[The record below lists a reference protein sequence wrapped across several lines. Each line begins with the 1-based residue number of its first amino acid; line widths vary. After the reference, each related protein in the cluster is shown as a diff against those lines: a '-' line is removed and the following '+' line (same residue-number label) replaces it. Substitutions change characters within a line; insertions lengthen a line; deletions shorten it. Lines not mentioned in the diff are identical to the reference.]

1 MLPKIADVISDLLAE
16 LIVTI
21 VLIIGGW
28 LLRDFLK
35 QLWYKVIDWLARQWR
50 YLVIVILLILI
61 EIALYLVY
69 ASWWLI
75 AFSIAHLALVMLVI
89 LLLFAPKQPTM
100 DNSKR
105 QPHEKASPVGG
116 PRYPKPRR
124 E

>member
-16 LIVTI
+16 LIVAI

-50 YLVIVILLILI
+50 YLVIVILMILI

-69 ASWWLI
+69 ASWWII
-75 AFSIAHLALVMLVI
+75 AFSIAHLALVMLAI
-89 LLLFAPKQPTM
+89 LLLFAPKQRPG
-100 DNSKR
+100 DIER
-105 QPHEKASPVGG
+105 HP
-116 PRYPKPRR
+116 PRKPRSLSKFKR